1 MQGNCTAVSHPLL
14 QAGLFCSG
22 ILPVG
27 YVSADGQGFL
37 QRRLAVQGGVA
48 HVLIDGVDGH
58 LRYVFC
64 SFGLDVQRDQAVCY
78 QVVDGLEAL
87 LSHKMLS
94 IVKQTEVSGLIPKA
108 ERERKRKRVCVEF
121 ECCNTAVRRSTEKW
135 DTDTHTEHLWM
146 YQLPVLW
153 FVVVMNL
160 ESNKLICWSIWRPDT
175 LPLTPP
181 HHHTHTHTERES

>member
-1 MQGNCTAVSHPLL
+1 MAEAEVIWAQNSWNLMTRQTHRDMQGNCTAVSHPLL

-87 LSHKMLS
+87 LSHKMLP

-108 ERERKRKRVCVEF
+108 ERERERECVL
-121 ECCNTAVRRSTEKW
+121 NSSAVTQPW
-135 DTDTHTEHLWM
+135 DDPQRNETRTHTQTISGCINFL
-146 YQLPVLW
+146 YFGL
-153 FVVVMNL
+153 
-160 ESNKLICWSIWRPDT
+160 
-175 LPLTPP
+175 
-181 HHHTHTHTERES
+181 